1 LIRGDMLNAR
11 LLLMAFIVLTVG
23 TCVTAPV
30 RAQGNAN
37 DPFSIGKNDP
47 QDVLLGSPEVEMRA
61 RLEIQRAEKMRREN
75 LERAREVAQLGL
87 ELREVYTKNRS
98 FDRPEI
104 KKLERLEKLVR
115 RIRSEAGGSDDDE
128 TLEDQPRELDGA
140 LTRIADHSV
149 ELRKGVEKTPR
160 LVVSASVIER
170 ANQLL
175 ELINFVRT
183 LTHQAN

>member
-1 LIRGDMLNAR
+1 MLNR
-11 LLLMAFIVLTVG
+11 KLLFIAFIVLTACAG
-23 TCVTAPV
+23 ATTSAQ
-30 RAQGNAN
+30 AQGTSN
-37 DPFSIGKNDP
+37 DPFSAAKPNS
-47 QDVLLGSPEVEMRA
+47 QEEVMLGSPEAEMRA
-61 RLEIQRAEKMRREN
+61 RLEIQRAEKLRREN
-75 LERAREVAQLGL
+75 LERAREVAQLGG
-87 ELREVYTKNRS
+87 ELREAYTKNRS

-128 TLEDQPRELDGA
+128 TLEDQPRELGAA
-140 LTRIADHSV
+140 LTRIADYTV

-160 LVVSASVIER
+160 LVISAAVIER

-183 LTHQAN
+183 QTHQEN